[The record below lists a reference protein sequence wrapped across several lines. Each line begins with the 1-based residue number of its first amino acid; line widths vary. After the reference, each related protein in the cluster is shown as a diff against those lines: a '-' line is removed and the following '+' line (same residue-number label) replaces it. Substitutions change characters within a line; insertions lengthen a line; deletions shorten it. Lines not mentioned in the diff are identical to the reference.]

1 MISLAPTCFAAH
13 ACREIACYPGE
24 LSDRPIRLGRI
35 LVCSP
40 VEVGIRPPYALGG
53 AHARHGP
60 ATSSPRPCD
69 APRPRPT
76 RRAPEV
82 VLPGR
87 AGARRAGA
95 AARRRRQAERVADLG
110 GGDPSGA
117 LERTL
122 SDLYRAGYLSP
133 PAGLWVTEAGMML
146 AAEVT

>member
-13 ACREIACYPGE
+13 ACREIARYPGE
-24 LSDRPIRLGRI
+24 LSDRPIRPRRI

-40 VEVGIRPPYALGG
+40 VEVGIRPPTRWVERMRAMGLLRRARVRVMLH
-53 AHARHGP
+53 AHALRDG
-60 ATSSPRPCD
+60 
-69 APRPRPT
+69 RPRWSYLDGQE
-76 RRAPEV
+76 RA
-82 VLPGR
+82 VLVRLLDADDGLS
-87 AGARRAGA
+87 
-95 AARRRRQAERVADLG
+95 VSDLG
-110 GGDPSGA
+110 DGDPSGA